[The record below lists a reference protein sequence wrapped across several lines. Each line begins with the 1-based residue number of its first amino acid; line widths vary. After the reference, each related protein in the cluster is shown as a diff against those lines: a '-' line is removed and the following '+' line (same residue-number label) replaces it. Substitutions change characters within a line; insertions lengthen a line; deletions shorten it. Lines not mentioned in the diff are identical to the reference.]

1 MKKQLQSIS
10 SFINQKLAVLVLMGC
25 IGVYQ
30 TNAQVTLTATAGTT
44 APTIYKTV
52 NAALA
57 AISAGTHQ
65 GDIIITV
72 TANTTE
78 PAPNQLVAS
87 GSGSASYSSVII
99 KPLGNVVV
107 NSAASP
113 TMGRGILEFIGA
125 DNITIDGDDPFT
137 PGSRNLTF
145 QVVNSTAGGIG
156 TSALRFSSSAA
167 AGGTGCR
174 NVVIKNCILIGGRNS
189 ATSGTL
195 GFCITASGQ
204 TNGAILNATTQ
215 ASDNDNWLV
224 ENNEFKRA
232 LYGFHAYGHST
243 NVMDSLVI
251 RNNKFGNDSSDIN
264 IGLCGIYLGY
274 TALTANVGSA
284 IIEGNDIQGGDYT
297 TGWSS
302 NVSGVNLAPGN
313 SGAILR
319 NNYIH
324 DIAQP
329 ALGSGAYGVIIS
341 ETTLNDAINIYN
353 NIIKDITAFHTSSI
367 PTSSVNC
374 GIYCAKGTTNLRL
387 NHNTIVLNKPNAGA
401 GPDNFSSCIFLNNAV
416 LTLNEFRNNILV
428 NNQSDAAGQACLN
441 VYLDTV
447 AIFTNSG
454 QVDRNSYW
462 VSGVSRTLGATRATS
477 FLTLADWKTATT
489 KDTNS
494 FYTNPPFIS
503 IVNNLRLQAGV
514 KSPLESNGAATF
526 VTTDIDGNARPGPAG
541 SINGGGT
548 LPDIGAHEADMLP
561 YLFSA
566 DSVKTTQVIQ
576 NVIPGDTS
584 KAIMNIQVYVS
595 GSLGSPL
602 TLNSLLLNTAGTT
615 NSANLTEAKVF
626 YTGSSKTYSTNELY
640 GSVSSPSGS
649 FTVTGSKL
657 LKEGVNNF
665 WVAYSIS
672 ALATSGN
679 LADVRV
685 DTLSIGSIRLVPA
698 NGNPSGSITIL
709 NPMTYISSEVTQ
721 STISSVYLKETNREV
736 IGLRVIMSSTG
747 GPALVSSINI
757 NLNGTTDT
765 ADISNIKIWY
775 TGNNKTFATTSQ
787 FGATVPFAPAIA
799 APFGFSLAGLQSV
812 LNDTNYFWVTF
823 DIKGTATALNVIDAE
838 ITQLTV
844 AGTSQIPAVTTAFG
858 NRTIRLPYCAA
869 EPTFG
874 GNTDIGRVQL
884 LDELNNA
891 IFSNGSAQP
900 IINNPAA
907 TGTYSN
913 FTNLPPANLLRSSTY
928 SIAVDQIISG
938 GVFFEAG
945 LTVYVD
951 WNDDGDFLDAGEAVY
966 ILPNRTGPTGTTDVT
981 SLQGS
986 FRVPCNAV
994 LGNVRMR
1001 VILEEFGSATAS
1013 CGTSFFAGEVEDYV
1027 INIVDNPIVFKHIGT
1042 QQQTGVVAVGA
1053 TNRPIMRIPVRVDGC
1068 GTAVLTQVKMSTTGS
1083 TSVANIVSAK
1093 LYRTVGNTFNTTDL
1107 RQTIPSPSGSF
1118 TFTLTDTLAITN
1130 DTINYWLAYDVSTSA
1145 VVNNLLDAVLDSMEI
1160 LGSYRVPANGNP
1172 SGSITISNPMT
1183 YISSEVTQS
1192 TISNVYLNETNR
1204 EVIGL
1209 RVIMSS
1215 AGAPALVSSINI
1227 NLNGTTDTADISNI
1241 KIWYTGNNKTFAT
1254 TSQFGA
1260 TVPFAPAIAAPFG
1273 FSLAG
1278 LQSVLNDTNYF
1289 WVTFDIKGTATALNV
1304 IDAEITQLTV
1314 AGTSQIPAVT
1324 TAFGNRTIRLPY
1336 CAAEPTF
1343 GGNTDIGRVQLLDEL
1358 NNAIFSNGSAQPIIN
1373 NPAATGTY
1381 SNFTN
1386 LPPANLLRSSTY
1398 SIAVDQIISGGVF
1411 FEAGLTVY
1419 VDWNDDGD
1427 FLDAGEAV
1435 YILPNRTGPTGTT
1448 DVTSLQG
1455 SFRVPCNAVLGN
1467 VRMRVILEE
1476 FGSATASCGTSF
1488 FAGEVED
1495 YVINIVDNP
1504 IVFKH
1509 IGTQQQTGVVA
1520 VGATNR
1526 PIMRIPVRVDG
1537 CGTAVLTQV
1546 KMSTTG
1552 STSVANI
1559 VSAKLYRTVGNTF
1572 NTTDLR
1578 QTIPSP
1584 SGSFTFTL
1592 TDTLAITNDTINYW
1606 LAYDVSTSAVVNNLL
1621 DAVLDSMEILG
1632 SYRVPANG
1640 NPSGSITI
1648 LNPMTFVSATTTQI
1662 DVSRVAQNSTDNN
1675 IISIEVLTS
1684 ATGAPID
1691 ATQFT
1696 VNLNGTPDTANISNI
1711 KIWYTGSSNTF
1722 AANTQF
1728 GATVPFAPATTAPF
1742 SLTISGNQGL
1752 VNGTN
1757 YFWLTYDIK
1766 QFATLGGIVDGECTG
1781 LTIDGTPQIPI
1792 VTAPSGNREIRPPYC
1807 SSSASFNFDSEILNV
1822 TIGSLNNTSNC
1833 SIAAPGAGSSLR
1845 QYSNFTI
1852 LPAPNL
1858 VSGSTVPFSV
1868 HTATCNSNTSGML
1881 GIWIDFNQ
1889 NGSFL
1894 DAGEQV
1900 YMSATPFGLGF
1911 FATGNIT
1918 IPCGSSIGRTGM
1930 RVIISETNTS
1940 ILPCGTYFVGETE
1953 DYMVNILPGSLV
1965 FNSVGAVQQTGAVD
1979 KGTLDVPITRIPL
1992 RVDGCDS
1999 AVLTEIR
2006 MSTTGTTNASDIS
2019 SAKLYRTINSTFNT
2033 ADLLQTVSSPSG
2045 QFTFVLTDTLLVQN
2059 DTINYWL
2066 AYDVSTSASYGN
2078 FIDATLDSINVL
2090 GTYRLPANGNP
2101 FGKVQIAPPMTFVSA
2116 TSTQAARN
2124 KVIKGTINNQIIG
2137 MQVVM
2142 SDTGSTSGLTQINFN
2157 LDGTVDTADIENIR
2171 VWYTGNSNVFAT
2183 TTQFG
2188 TTVPF
2193 APATSY
2199 PFAITLTGTQLL
2211 RNGTNYFWVT
2221 YDIKKTATTTNIVDA
2236 EFTGLIVSG
2245 GTQTPT
2251 ITAPI
2256 GFREIMDPYC
2266 IPTLLGCAGDFISQ
2280 VTTIGAAVNI
2290 NNATSCN
2297 GNINGYIQYENI
2309 TPAATIGATFTV
2321 QVRADGRTNGLGIW
2335 IDYNND
2341 GIFSSSEF
2349 VFSAAPSLSTL
2360 QTGTITIPVTATVGL
2375 TRMRVRAMFNYTPLA
2390 ADACLPINWGETED
2404 YNFNILPLPP
2414 PTTYTWNQ
2422 TSPASYTVGSNW
2434 TPARNTLYVNDI
2446 LVFNTGS
2453 SITVTNVP
2461 TQTISK
2467 LVVNNNTRVTLN
2479 TTSIANLTIA
2489 DSLNLISG
2497 TIVAGT
2503 NITPIVGRSATATG
2517 VITGAGG
2524 VEGNL
2529 TRWIAAATR
2538 SYTFPLVKGA
2548 NRRSATI
2555 NYTTAPTGGEL
2566 NLSYVN
2572 GAPFT
2577 GGLPLVDGALLLD
2590 SISKDGIWRLSYP
2603 TLLSPGTFNITINAD
2618 NIGGVTNYATTALVS
2633 RSNPIAP
2640 WTAFGAQVITSGS
2653 NTAMVLSRTG
2663 LTLSNIEIGIA
2674 GTSVNPLPVSLT
2686 SFTGT
2691 ATGIDGILNW
2701 STSTETNNQGF
2712 QVERSKDGRSFEST
2726 GYFVK
2731 GVGNSRIVKNYSL
2744 LDVNAFAKADVI
2756 YYRLKQVDVDGK
2768 FTYSQVIKVST
2779 LASAVKGLLAFPN
2792 PYNSSYNVVFNAATE
2807 GTAIIEMTDIQ
2818 GRIITRQTSVVTIGE
2833 NEIPVN
2839 NASAVNAGFY
2849 FVRLT
2854 KDGETT
2860 VIKLVKN

>member
-44 APTIYKTV
+44 GPTIYTTV

-87 GSGSASYSSVII
+87 GSRSASYSSVII

-113 TMGRGILEFIGA
+113 TIGRGILEFIGA
-125 DNITIDGDDPFT
+125 DNITIDGDDPTT

-145 QVVNSTAGGIG
+145 QVAISTPSGIG

-204 TNGAILNATTQ
+204 TNGAIFNATTQ

-341 ETTLNDAINIYN
+341 ETTLNNAINIYN

-374 GIYCAKGTTNLRL
+374 GIYCAEGTTNLRL

-401 GPDNFSSCIFLNNAV
+401 GPNNFSSCIFLNNAV

-454 QVDRNSYW
+454 KVDRNSYW

-561 YLFSA
+561 DLFSA

-595 GSLGSPL
+595 GSFGSPL

-709 NPMTYISSEVTQ
+709 NPMTYISSDVTQ
-721 STISSVYLKETNREV
+721 STISS
-736 IGLRVIMSSTG
+736 
-747 GPALVSSINI
+747 
-757 NLNGTTDT
+757 
-765 ADISNIKIWY
+765 
-775 TGNNKTFATTSQ
+775 
-787 FGATVPFAPAIA
+787 
-799 APFGFSLAGLQSV
+799 
-812 LNDTNYFWVTF
+812 
-823 DIKGTATALNVIDAE
+823 
-838 ITQLTV
+838 
-844 AGTSQIPAVTTAFG
+844 
-858 NRTIRLPYCAA
+858 
-869 EPTFG
+869 
-874 GNTDIGRVQL
+874 
-884 LDELNNA
+884 
-891 IFSNGSAQP
+891 
-900 IINNPAA
+900 
-907 TGTYSN
+907 
-913 FTNLPPANLLRSSTY
+913 
-928 SIAVDQIISG
+928 
-938 GVFFEAG
+938 
-945 LTVYVD
+945 
-951 WNDDGDFLDAGEAVY
+951 
-966 ILPNRTGPTGTTDVT
+966 
-981 SLQGS
+981 
-986 FRVPCNAV
+986 
-994 LGNVRMR
+994 
-1001 VILEEFGSATAS
+1001 
-1013 CGTSFFAGEVEDYV
+1013 
-1027 INIVDNPIVFKHIGT
+1027 
-1042 QQQTGVVAVGA
+1042 
-1053 TNRPIMRIPVRVDGC
+1053 
-1068 GTAVLTQVKMSTTGS
+1068 
-1083 TSVANIVSAK
+1083 
-1093 LYRTVGNTFNTTDL
+1093 
-1107 RQTIPSPSGSF
+1107 
-1118 TFTLTDTLAITN
+1118 
-1130 DTINYWLAYDVSTSA
+1130 
-1145 VVNNLLDAVLDSMEI
+1145 
-1160 LGSYRVPANGNP
+1160 
-1172 SGSITISNPMT
+1172 
-1183 YISSEVTQS
+1183 
-1192 TISNVYLNETNR
+1192 VYLNETNR

-1215 AGAPALVSSINI
+1215 TGAPALVSSINI

-1289 WVTFDIKGTATALNV
+1289 WVTFDIKITATALNV

-1336 CAAEPTF
+1336 CAAEPAF
-1343 GGNTDIGRVQLLDEL
+1343 GGDTDIGRVQLLDNM
-1358 NNAIFSNGSAQPIIN
+1358 NNAIFSNGSAQPILN

-1381 SNFTN
+1381 SNFTT

-1398 SIAVDQIISGGVF
+1398 SIAVDQITSGGFF

-1476 FGSATASCGTSF
+1476 SGSATPSCGT
-1488 FAGEVED
+1488 FAFGEVED

-1648 LNPMTFVSATTTQI
+1648 LNPMTFVSATTAQI

-1766 QFATLGGIVDGECTG
+1766 QFATLGGIVDGECTD

-1930 RVIISETNTS
+1930 RVIISENNTS
-1940 ILPCGTYFVGETE
+1940 ILPCGAYFLGETE

-2101 FGKVQIAPPMTFVSA
+2101 FGKVKIAPPMTFVSA
-2116 TSTQAARN
+2116 TSTQSARN

-2137 MQVVM
+2137 MQIVM

-2221 YDIKKTATTTNIVDA
+2221 YDIKNTATTTNIVDA

-2245 GTQTPT
+2245 GAQTPT

-2256 GFREIMDPYC
+2256 GFREIMAPYC

-2321 QVRADGRTNGLGIW
+2321 QVMAGGSTNGLGIW

-2434 TPARNTLYVNDI
+2434 TPARNTLYENDI

-2590 SISKDGIWRLSYP
+2590 SISKDGIWRLSAP
-2603 TLLSPGTFNITINAD
+2603 TLLSPGTFNITINAN

-2633 RSNPIAP
+2633 RSSPIGP

-2663 LTLSNIEIGIA
+2663 LTVSNIEIGIA

>member
-1 MKKQLQSIS
+1 
-10 SFINQKLAVLVLMGC
+10 
-25 IGVYQ
+25 
-30 TNAQVTLTATAGTT
+30 
-44 APTIYKTV
+44 
-52 NAALA
+52 
-57 AISAGTHQ
+57 
-65 GDIIITV
+65 
-72 TANTTE
+72 
-78 PAPNQLVAS
+78 
-87 GSGSASYSSVII
+87 
-99 KPLGNVVV
+99 
-107 NSAASP
+107 
-113 TMGRGILEFIGA
+113 
-125 DNITIDGDDPFT
+125 
-137 PGSRNLTF
+137 
-145 QVVNSTAGGIG
+145 
-156 TSALRFSSSAA
+156 
-167 AGGTGCR
+167 
-174 NVVIKNCILIGGRNS
+174 
-189 ATSGTL
+189 
-195 GFCITASGQ
+195 
-204 TNGAILNATTQ
+204 
-215 ASDNDNWLV
+215 
-224 ENNEFKRA
+224 
-232 LYGFHAYGHST
+232 
-243 NVMDSLVI
+243 
-251 RNNKFGNDSSDIN
+251 
-264 IGLCGIYLGY
+264 
-274 TALTANVGSA
+274 
-284 IIEGNDIQGGDYT
+284 
-297 TGWSS
+297 
-302 NVSGVNLAPGN
+302 
-313 SGAILR
+313 
-319 NNYIH
+319 
-324 DIAQP
+324 
-329 ALGSGAYGVIIS
+329 
-341 ETTLNDAINIYN
+341 
-353 NIIKDITAFHTSSI
+353 
-367 PTSSVNC
+367 
-374 GIYCAKGTTNLRL
+374 
-387 NHNTIVLNKPNAGA
+387 
-401 GPDNFSSCIFLNNAV
+401 
-416 LTLNEFRNNILV
+416 
-428 NNQSDAAGQACLN
+428 
-441 VYLDTV
+441 
-447 AIFTNSG
+447 
-454 QVDRNSYW
+454 
-462 VSGVSRTLGATRATS
+462 
-477 FLTLADWKTATT
+477 
-489 KDTNS
+489 
-494 FYTNPPFIS
+494 
-503 IVNNLRLQAGV
+503 
-514 KSPLESNGAATF
+514 
-526 VTTDIDGNARPGPAG
+526 
-541 SINGGGT
+541 
-548 LPDIGAHEADMLP
+548 
-561 YLFSA
+561 
-566 DSVKTTQVIQ
+566 
-576 NVIPGDTS
+576 
-584 KAIMNIQVYVS
+584 
-595 GSLGSPL
+595 
-602 TLNSLLLNTAGTT
+602 
-615 NSANLTEAKVF
+615 
-626 YTGSSKTYSTNELY
+626 
-640 GSVSSPSGS
+640 
-649 FTVTGSKL
+649 
-657 LKEGVNNF
+657 
-665 WVAYSIS
+665 
-672 ALATSGN
+672 
-679 LADVRV
+679 
-685 DTLSIGSIRLVPA
+685 
-698 NGNPSGSITIL
+698 
-709 NPMTYISSEVTQ
+709 
-721 STISSVYLKETNREV
+721 
-736 IGLRVIMSSTG
+736 
-747 GPALVSSINI
+747 
-757 NLNGTTDT
+757 
-765 ADISNIKIWY
+765 
-775 TGNNKTFATTSQ
+775 
-787 FGATVPFAPAIA
+787 
-799 APFGFSLAGLQSV
+799 
-812 LNDTNYFWVTF
+812 
-823 DIKGTATALNVIDAE
+823 
-838 ITQLTV
+838 
-844 AGTSQIPAVTTAFG
+844 
-858 NRTIRLPYCAA
+858 
-869 EPTFG
+869 
-874 GNTDIGRVQL
+874 
-884 LDELNNA
+884 
-891 IFSNGSAQP
+891 
-900 IINNPAA
+900 
-907 TGTYSN
+907 
-913 FTNLPPANLLRSSTY
+913 
-928 SIAVDQIISG
+928 
-938 GVFFEAG
+938 
-945 LTVYVD
+945 
-951 WNDDGDFLDAGEAVY
+951 
-966 ILPNRTGPTGTTDVT
+966 
-981 SLQGS
+981 
-986 FRVPCNAV
+986 
-994 LGNVRMR
+994 
-1001 VILEEFGSATAS
+1001 
-1013 CGTSFFAGEVEDYV
+1013 
-1027 INIVDNPIVFKHIGT
+1027 
-1042 QQQTGVVAVGA
+1042 
-1053 TNRPIMRIPVRVDGC
+1053 
-1068 GTAVLTQVKMSTTGS
+1068 
-1083 TSVANIVSAK
+1083 
-1093 LYRTVGNTFNTTDL
+1093 
-1107 RQTIPSPSGSF
+1107 
-1118 TFTLTDTLAITN
+1118 
-1130 DTINYWLAYDVSTSA
+1130 
-1145 VVNNLLDAVLDSMEI
+1145 
-1160 LGSYRVPANGNP
+1160 
-1172 SGSITISNPMT
+1172 
-1183 YISSEVTQS
+1183 
-1192 TISNVYLNETNR
+1192 
-1204 EVIGL
+1204 
-1209 RVIMSS
+1209 
-1215 AGAPALVSSINI
+1215 
-1227 NLNGTTDTADISNI
+1227 
-1241 KIWYTGNNKTFAT
+1241 
-1254 TSQFGA
+1254 
-1260 TVPFAPAIAAPFG
+1260 
-1273 FSLAG
+1273 
-1278 LQSVLNDTNYF
+1278 
-1289 WVTFDIKGTATALNV
+1289 
-1304 IDAEITQLTV
+1304 
-1314 AGTSQIPAVT
+1314 
-1324 TAFGNRTIRLPY
+1324 
-1336 CAAEPTF
+1336 
-1343 GGNTDIGRVQLLDEL
+1343 
-1358 NNAIFSNGSAQPIIN
+1358 
-1373 NPAATGTY
+1373 
-1381 SNFTN
+1381 
-1386 LPPANLLRSSTY
+1386 
-1398 SIAVDQIISGGVF
+1398 
-1411 FEAGLTVY
+1411 
-1419 VDWNDDGD
+1419 
-1427 FLDAGEAV
+1427 
-1435 YILPNRTGPTGTT
+1435 
-1448 DVTSLQG
+1448 
-1455 SFRVPCNAVLGN
+1455 
-1467 VRMRVILEE
+1467 
-1476 FGSATASCGTSF
+1476 
-1488 FAGEVED
+1488 
-1495 YVINIVDNP
+1495 
-1504 IVFKH
+1504 
-1509 IGTQQQTGVVA
+1509 
-1520 VGATNR
+1520 
-1526 PIMRIPVRVDG
+1526 
-1537 CGTAVLTQV
+1537 
-1546 KMSTTG
+1546 
-1552 STSVANI
+1552 
-1559 VSAKLYRTVGNTF
+1559 
-1572 NTTDLR
+1572 
-1578 QTIPSP
+1578 
-1584 SGSFTFTL
+1584 
-1592 TDTLAITNDTINYW
+1592 
-1606 LAYDVSTSAVVNNLL
+1606 
-1621 DAVLDSMEILG
+1621 
-1632 SYRVPANG
+1632 
-1640 NPSGSITI
+1640 
-1648 LNPMTFVSATTTQI
+1648 
-1662 DVSRVAQNSTDNN
+1662 
-1675 IISIEVLTS
+1675 
-1684 ATGAPID
+1684 
-1691 ATQFT
+1691 
-1696 VNLNGTPDTANISNI
+1696 
-1711 KIWYTGSSNTF
+1711 
-1722 AANTQF
+1722 
-1728 GATVPFAPATTAPF
+1728 
-1742 SLTISGNQGL
+1742 
-1752 VNGTN
+1752 
-1757 YFWLTYDIK
+1757 
-1766 QFATLGGIVDGECTG
+1766 
-1781 LTIDGTPQIPI
+1781 
-1792 VTAPSGNREIRPPYC
+1792 
-1807 SSSASFNFDSEILNV
+1807 
-1822 TIGSLNNTSNC
+1822 
-1833 SIAAPGAGSSLR
+1833 
-1845 QYSNFTI
+1845 
-1852 LPAPNL
+1852 
-1858 VSGSTVPFSV
+1858 
-1868 HTATCNSNTSGML
+1868 ML

-1940 ILPCGTYFVGETE
+1940 ILPCGTYFLGETE

-2019 SAKLYRTINSTFNT
+2019 SAKLYRTKNSTFNT

-2221 YDIKKTATTTNIVDA
+2221 YDIKNTATTTNIVDA

>member
-938 GVFFEAG
+938 GFF
-945 LTVYVD
+945 V
-951 WNDDGDFLDAGEAVY
+951 
-966 ILPNRTGPTGTTDVT
+966 
-981 SLQGS
+981 
-986 FRVPCNAV
+986 
-994 LGNVRMR
+994 
-1001 VILEEFGSATAS
+1001 
-1013 CGTSFFAGEVEDYV
+1013 
-1027 INIVDNPIVFKHIGT
+1027 
-1042 QQQTGVVAVGA
+1042 
-1053 TNRPIMRIPVRVDGC
+1053 
-1068 GTAVLTQVKMSTTGS
+1068 
-1083 TSVANIVSAK
+1083 
-1093 LYRTVGNTFNTTDL
+1093 
-1107 RQTIPSPSGSF
+1107 
-1118 TFTLTDTLAITN
+1118 
-1130 DTINYWLAYDVSTSA
+1130 
-1145 VVNNLLDAVLDSMEI
+1145 
-1160 LGSYRVPANGNP
+1160 
-1172 SGSITISNPMT
+1172 
-1183 YISSEVTQS
+1183 
-1192 TISNVYLNETNR
+1192 
-1204 EVIGL
+1204 
-1209 RVIMSS
+1209 
-1215 AGAPALVSSINI
+1215 
-1227 NLNGTTDTADISNI
+1227 
-1241 KIWYTGNNKTFAT
+1241 
-1254 TSQFGA
+1254 
-1260 TVPFAPAIAAPFG
+1260 
-1273 FSLAG
+1273 
-1278 LQSVLNDTNYF
+1278 
-1289 WVTFDIKGTATALNV
+1289 
-1304 IDAEITQLTV
+1304 
-1314 AGTSQIPAVT
+1314 
-1324 TAFGNRTIRLPY
+1324 
-1336 CAAEPTF
+1336 
-1343 GGNTDIGRVQLLDEL
+1343 
-1358 NNAIFSNGSAQPIIN
+1358 
-1373 NPAATGTY
+1373 
-1381 SNFTN
+1381 
-1386 LPPANLLRSSTY
+1386 
-1398 SIAVDQIISGGVF
+1398 
-1411 FEAGLTVY
+1411 EAGLTVY